1 MPISRLSSGAPR
13 SSDDGALTTRTPT
26 ASPRNDLEGPTSPGT
41 SPIFRGHLE
50 IRLEGGPPARRLI
63 AEPHLVI
70 GRVQGVQVFL
80 DHHTVSRRHAEMFCD
95 PFGRF
100 WIRDLGST
108 NGTQVN
114 GEPVTEQ
121 ALSPG
126 DRISI
131 GDYTIAFNVD
141 LPESRGAVRPPPVE
155 FEKPTEIRT
164 LLDFEPPR
172 IAAEHLRTLLTLSRQ
187 LISIE
192 SPEERLA
199 ALCDLAVRDDF
210 QGLSAVVLRVEG
222 GTSVRLSRT
231 HRHGGE
237 VDDDPPYVSRRVLRA
252 VRETREP
259 VLAGNLPTLQEGS
272 LSLGLTISAEVM
284 ELGVIACP
292 LGETDRRLDVLYV
305 TLPPACGNAEWLSLL
320 ALAAEVYQQS
330 EVAWTARRHAQEHLA
345 IERELG
351 TARQLQRALLPQR
364 LDFLQLDVAV
374 GFEPCKWVGGD
385 YVDAVQLA
393 DGRVLLAVA
402 DVCGKGL
409 QAALVTSSLHTMVR
423 AALDSGP
430 TVSQLVERVNHHL
443 CEWLPSHSF
452 VTMVVAAI
460 DPRTGEIEC
469 VNAGHPPVLVADRD
483 GDVRL
488 LQSAANP
495 ALGVAPCSI
504 EPQRALLEYGDVL
517 LMCTDGLTEL
527 RGGDEQ
533 EMLGLER
540 LGERFARICAERPDE
555 RSASV
560 AEALHA
566 MLERYR
572 GDELPGD
579 DRAYVI
585 AQRRR

>member
-1 MPISRLSSGAPR
+1 MPTSRLSTR
-13 SSDDGALTTRTPT
+13 SSDDGALTTRTPV
-26 ASPRNDLEGPTSPGT
+26 APPRSDLEGPTSPGT
-41 SPIFRGHLE
+41 SPLFRGYLE
-50 IRLEGGPPARRLI
+50 IRLEGGPPTRRVI

-100 WIRDLGST
+100 WIRDLNST
-108 NGTQVN
+108 NGTLVN
-114 GEPVTEQ
+114 GELVTEQ

-126 DRISI
+126 DRIHI
-131 GDYTIAFNVD
+131 GDFSIVFNVD
-141 LPESRGAVRPPPVE
+141 LPESRGAARPPPVE

-172 IAAEHLRTLLTLSRQ
+172 IDAEHLRTLLELSRR

-192 SPEERLA
+192 SPDERLA
-199 ALCDLAVRDDF
+199 TLCDLAVRDDF
-210 QGLSAVVLRVEG
+210 QGLSAVVLRLEG
-222 GTSVRLSRT
+222 GASTRLTRT
-231 HRHGGE
+231 HRQGGQ
-237 VDDDPPYVSRRVLRA
+237 VDDDAPYVSRRVLRA

-259 VLAGNLPTLQEGS
+259 VLAGNLAAPDGGA
-272 LSLGLTISAEVM
+272 LSLGLTISADVM
-284 ELGVIACP
+284 MLGVIACP
-292 LGETDRRLDVLYV
+292 VSANDRFLDVLYV
-305 TLPPACGNAEWLSLL
+305 TLPPGCCTSEWLSLL

-330 EVAWTARRHAQEHLA
+330 EAAWTARRHAQEHLA

-364 LDFLQLDVAV
+364 LDFDALDVAV

-385 YVDAVQLA
+385 YVDAMELP
-393 DGRVLLAVA
+393 DGRILLAVA

-409 QAALVTSSLHTMVR
+409 HAALVTSSLHTMVR
-423 AALDSGP
+423 AALDTGP
-430 TVSQLVERVNHHL
+430 TVAELVERVNRHL
-443 CEWLPSHSF
+443 CDWLPSHSF

-469 VNAGHPPVLVADRD
+469 VNAGHPPVLIADRD

-495 ALGVAPCSI
+495 ALGVAPCAI

-527 RGGDEQ
+527 RGGDQQ

-555 RSASV
+555 RSAAIS
-560 AEALHA
+560 EALHA
-566 MLERYR
+566 LLEGYR